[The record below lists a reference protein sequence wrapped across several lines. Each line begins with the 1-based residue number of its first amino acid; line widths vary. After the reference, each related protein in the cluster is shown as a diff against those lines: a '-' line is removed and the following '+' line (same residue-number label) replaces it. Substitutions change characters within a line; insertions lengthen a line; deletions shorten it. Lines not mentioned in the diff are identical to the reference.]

1 MVNASDYDTVISE
14 LKASGS
20 LSYETRF
27 DLAVKSI

>member
-1 MVNASDYDTVISE
+1 VNASDYDLVVAE
-14 LKASGS
+14 LKEECA